1 MKTTCYVYIAVQLKD
16 LGSNFLY
23 AVDPQGRKDFNNT
36 VQRITFSL
44 STSSEMMVVRI
55 DIFDDAI
62 NEADEGFLIVVGV
75 DPAASN
81 QQEVS
86 NVTLDRNGVA
96 LVTIL
101 NDDRT

>member
-1 MKTTCYVYIAVQLKD
+1 MKTTCYVHIAVQLKD
-16 LGSNFLY
+16 LGSKFLY
-23 AVDPQGRKDFNNT
+23 AVELQGRMDFNNT
-36 VQRITFSL
+36 VQRVTFAA
-44 STSSEMMVVRI
+44 STSSETMAVRI
-55 DIFDDAI
+55 DFFDDAV
-62 NEADEGFLIVVGV
+62 NEADEGFLIVLRV

-86 NVTLDRNGVA
+86 NVTLVRNGVA